1 MNHGPRLGGLI
12 YGAVSVIL
20 CSSITIGGVRWAA
33 DKAQEPEIPA
43 PAITAPVLAI
53 PAAKESE
60 ITAADLWSDDRSR
73 IDAPLLD
80 VPLEAETQWAI
91 FERCGQD
98 ADLFCAVMAIASVE
112 SSFDPQMVGDDG
124 DSIGMM
130 QINTRWHTG
139 RMEALGVT
147 DLTDPEQCAAV
158 AIDYLLELEGILEAG
173 PGEYRLYVGY
183 NCGPSRA
190 KRTGS
195 TAYSREV
202 MAVYQEYIEEMG
214 RSSS

>member
-1 MNHGPRLGGLI
+1 MNHKPRPGGLI

-20 CSSITIGGVRWAA
+20 CSGITIGGVRWAVSE
-33 DKAQEPEIPA
+33 AQEPEIPV
-43 PAITAPVLAI
+43 PAITAPVLAVPETKG
-53 PAAKESE
+53 PA

-98 ADLFCAVMAIASVE
+98 ADLFCAVMAIAAVE
-112 SSFDPQMVGDDG
+112 SDFDPQMVGDDG

-158 AIDYLLELEGILEAG
+158 AIDYLLELEGILEAR
-173 PGEYRLYVGY
+173 PGDHRLYVGY

-195 TAYSREV
+195 TAYSETV
-202 MAVYQEYIEEMG
+202 MEIYQEYIEEMG

>member
-1 MNHGPRLGGLI
+1 MNHKPRPGGII

-20 CSSITIGGVRWAA
+20 CSGITIGGFRWAVSET
-33 DKAQEPEIPA
+33 QEPEIPV

-53 PAAKESE
+53 PAAEE
-60 ITAADLWSDDRSR
+60 PAIGTADLWSNDRSR

-91 FERCGQD
+91 FEQCGQD
-98 ADLFCAVMAIASVE
+98 TDLFCAVMAIASVE

-158 AIDYLLELEGILEAG
+158 AIDYLLELEGILKAG
-173 PGEYRLYVGY
+173 PEDHRLYIGY

-195 TAYSREV
+195 TAYSEMV
-202 MAVYQEYIEEMG
+202 MEIYQEYIGEMEVGG
-214 RSSS
+214 R